1 MKIRLLFAFIALS
14 LASCS
19 SDDSSTGK
27 EPSDNREK
35 KLREIVQTEFN
46 DNGSVKQT
54 AKIQFDDYERALVR
68 FGYDG
73 TGELISKED
82 YTYNSAG
89 MLETLSTYTVENGAA
104 THDYAYTLAY
114 DSNGRV
120 ISRTET
126 GGVSATTAYTYNENN
141 TITEIRTAGSTSFYA
156 TYYLNAEGQLY
167 KRTSETDTE
176 QLTYTGKNIGKYS
189 NNTFTSVF
197 AYDSALTPKGQQHNV
212 VVNIFKGNMVNALL
226 VQGLFSITMG
236 STQYVAKRT
245 DNADVFDY
253 EYEFDGEG
261 YPVKIRCFKNE
272 ASVPFSIR
280 EVHYK

>member
-19 SDDSSTGK
+19 SDDGNDGK
-27 EPSDNREK
+27 DTSGNEEK
-35 KLREIVQTEFN
+35 KLREIVQAEFN
-46 DNGSVKQT
+46 EDGSVKQT
-54 AKIQFDDYERALVR
+54 TKIEFDDNDRALAQ
-68 FGYDG
+68 FTYDSA
-73 TGELISKED
+73 GELTYKEN
-82 YTYNSAG
+82 YTYSG
-89 MLETLSTYTVENGAA
+89 GVYESVMSYTVENG
-104 THDYAYTLAY
+104 TETPNYGYTLAY
-114 DSNGRV
+114 DTSGRV

-126 GGVSATTAYTYNENN
+126 GGVSATTTYTYNENN

-167 KRTSETDTE
+167 KRTTETETE
-176 QLTYTGKNIGKYS
+176 QLTYTGKNIGKYT

-212 VVNIFKGNMVNALL
+212 VVNLFKGNMVNAMI

-253 EYEFDGEG
+253 EYEFDGED
-261 YPVKIRCFKNE
+261 YPLKIRCFKND
-272 ASVPFSIR
+272 ASIPFSIR
-280 EVHYK
+280 EVHYR

>member
-27 EPSDNREK
+27 DPSGNGEK

-54 AKIQFDDYERALVR
+54 TKIEFDDNDRALAL
-68 FGYDG
+68 FTYDSA
-73 TGELISKED
+73 GELTYKEN
-82 YTYNSAG
+82 YTYSG
-89 MLETLSTYTVENGAA
+89 GVYESVMSYTLENG
-104 THDYAYTLAY
+104 TETPNYGYTLAY
-114 DSNGRV
+114 DTSGRV
-120 ISRTET
+120 ISRTDT
-126 GGVSATTAYTYNENN
+126 GGVSATTTYTYNDNN

-167 KRTSETDTE
+167 KRTTETDTE
-176 QLTYTGKNIGKYS
+176 QLTYAGKNIQKYT

-197 AYDSALTPKGQQHNV
+197 AYDSVLTPKGQQHNV
-212 VVNIFKGNMVNALL
+212 VVNIFKGNMVNALI

-236 STQYVAKRT
+236 GTQYVAKRT

-253 EYEFDGEG
+253 EYEFDGED
-261 YPVKIRCFKNE
+261 YPVKVRCFKNE
-272 ASVPFSIR
+272 ASIPFSIR
-280 EVHYK
+280 EVHYR